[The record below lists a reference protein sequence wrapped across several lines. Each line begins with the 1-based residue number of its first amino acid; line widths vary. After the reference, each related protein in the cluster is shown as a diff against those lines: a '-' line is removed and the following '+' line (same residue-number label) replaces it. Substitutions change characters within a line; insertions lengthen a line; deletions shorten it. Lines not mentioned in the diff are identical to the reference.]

1 MDLEKRLYEAL
12 KSHGKTPEKSKSD
25 LFKEPPIGTV
35 RETSAGPIWMVETAY
50 DEGYLHGRVE
60 LSNSIAGTALP
71 YFESSLDYEKFAT
84 SGIAVIDTETTGL
97 AGGTGTYPFILGVG
111 FFINDKFVVRQYIL
125 RDFAEEPA
133 QLAAFTED
141 IKGLSTLLTYN
152 GKSFD
157 IPLLR
162 TRFRINRTPIPF
174 SDYPHI
180 DMVHPCRR
188 LYKLHFESFTL
199 GMMESAIVGFE
210 RIDDVPSHLIP
221 YIYFDFLQN
230 RNQELLLPIL
240 NHNRDDIVSL
250 YLLAQETGRR
260 IELACNDGCEDDP
273 FLLSLSRISFNNREY
288 DKART
293 FIDKIKTEYAP
304 DKIADETLFLK
315 SILAKK
321 ERNWDEAQSLW
332 REMLDSGKFGYYP
345 HIEMAKHL
353 EHRKKDI
360 KAALE
365 LTNNA
370 LKLIEFER
378 ELSSHTSYKN
388 NSSALKRRH
397 KRLTHKIKKDVGL

>member
-12 KSHGKTPEKSKSD
+12 NNQNPTAKTPKPD
-25 LFKEPPIGTV
+25 LFQKPPIGSV
-35 RETSAGPIWMVETAY
+35 RQTEFGPIWMVETAY

-60 LSNSIAGTALP
+60 LSNSIAGSALP
-71 YFESSLDYEKFAT
+71 YFESSLDYSDFET

-111 FFINDKFVVRQYIL
+111 FFAERRFVVRQYIL
-125 RDFAEEPA
+125 RDFSEEPA
-133 QLAAFTED
+133 QLAAFKDD
-141 IKGLSTLLTYN
+141 IKDLSTLLTYN

-162 TRFRINRTPIPF
+162 TRFRINRMPIPF
-174 SDYPHI
+174 AKYPHI
-180 DMVHPCRR
+180 DMLHPCRR
-188 LYKLHFESFTL
+188 LFKRHFDSFTL
-199 GMMESAIVGFE
+199 GMMETMIVGFE

-221 YIYFDFLQN
+221 YIYFDYLQN

-250 YLLAQETGRR
+250 YLLAQETARR
-260 IELACNDGCEDDP
+260 IELAHNDACEDDP
-273 FLLSLSRISFNNREY
+273 FLLSLARISFN
-288 DKART
+288 ARDYSGANV
-293 FIDKIKTEYAP
+293 FIEKIKLSYAP
-304 DKIADETLFLK
+304 QEVADETLLLK

-321 ERNWDEAQSLW
+321 EKNWDDAHALW
-332 REMLDSGKFGYYP
+332 QAMLDSGKFGCYP
-345 HIEMAKHL
+345 LIELAKHL

-365 LTNNA
+365 MTGNA

-378 ELSSHTSYKN
+378 ELSSPSAYKN
-388 NSSALKRRH
+388 IRSALNRRH
-397 KRLTHKIKKDVGL
+397 KRLILKLK